1 MEETVEIAYDEHIVE
16 AETADA
22 WLLEIDDK
30 RVWFPKSRCE
40 LDEKRK
46 TVELPQWLA
55 EKKDLV

>member
-30 RVWFPKSRCE
+30 RVWFPKSRCQ
-40 LDEKRK
+40 LDDKHK
-46 TVELPQWLA
+46 TIEVPQWLA